1 MRKMKFQILLWIV
14 GSVLGFSSCSN
25 FLEVDPVGKTTISV
39 FFSDMDGMR
48 AAVPGAYSVMYSYYD
63 GEFYQYGDVAS
74 DIVNLNILGSDVDMI
89 EQYNFTSSPD
99 DEAEAVGHIWKNIYE
114 ALANV
119 NNILKY
125 QPLLLEKF
133 PKNSEELQLIKGE
146 ALFLR
151 ALCHFD
157 LCRVYAQPYNYSTDA
172 SHIGIPV
179 LLETPGPNDKVKR
192 NTVKQVYKQ
201 IIEDLLNSE
210 KCFGDM
216 PMVDVYHGSKKSV
229 QALLS
234 RVYLY
239 MEDWKNVIKYST
251 SVIDESSLCYG
262 KEYLNMYNGS
272 NFATEAIFR
281 LNGQE
286 KRSTLSIFY
295 SSETA
300 IAFPSKKLMDLFND
314 PNDIRLGHFKK
325 EEGSN
330 SISLKHA
337 LNKLVQ
343 EGDQKNN
350 PFVLRV
356 SEMYL
361 NRAEAHLNID
371 ELELAAADVKV
382 IMARA
387 VEKDVAEISL
397 HYSDKEDL
405 RSIIENERTKEFC
418 FEGQRFFDIT
428 RQKSDLVRD
437 DESSSS
443 VKHITYPSDLFILP
457 IPQAELN
464 ANLNMEPNGV
474 N

>member
-1 MRKMKFQILLWIV
+1 MRKMNFKILLWIV
-14 GSVLGFSSCSN
+14 GSVLGISGCSN

-48 AAVPGAYSVMYSYYD
+48 SAVPGAYSAIYSYYD

-74 DIVNLNILGSDVDMI
+74 DIVNLNLMGSDVDMI
-89 EQYNFTSSPD
+89 GQYNFTSSPD
-99 DEAEAVGHIWKNIYE
+99 DESKAVGHIWKNIYE

-125 QPLLLEKF
+125 QPILFNKSREH
-133 PKNSEELQLIKGE
+133 SEELLKIKGE

-172 SHIGIPV
+172 SHLGIPV

-192 NTVKQVYKQ
+192 NTVKQVYNQ

-210 KCFGDM
+210 KCFGNM
-216 PMVDVYHGSKKSV
+216 PMVDAYHASTKSV
-229 QALLS
+229 HALLS

-251 SVIDESSLCYG
+251 YVIDESSLCYG

-272 NFATEAIFR
+272 NSATEAIFR

-286 KRSTLSIFY
+286 KRSTLSKFY

-300 IAFPSKKLMDLFND
+300 IAFPSKKLMDLFNN
-314 PNDIRLGHFKK
+314 PNDIRLGLFKK
-325 EEGSN
+325 EEGAN
-330 SISLKHA
+330 AISLKHA
-337 LNKLVQ
+337 LNELVQ
-343 EGDQKNN
+343 EGEQEND
-350 PFVLRV
+350 PFVLRT

-361 NRAEAHLNID
+361 NRAEAHLNRD
-371 ELELAAADVKV
+371 ELELAVADVKV

-387 VEKDVAEISL
+387 VGQNVADFSL
-397 HYSDKEDL
+397 PELDKEAL
-405 RSIIENERTKEFC
+405 RSVIENERTREFC

-464 ANLNMEPNGV
+464 ANLDMEPNGE
-474 N
+474 